1 MNNNTDNMNNNIDNY
16 NTTISELVSKL
27 ENDGVIYIKNV
38 FTIEQIMQMN
48 TIYTNSWTEIKNNL
62 PKTWHTRQYKEDCRK
77 YDNFIGSDLYN
88 GKTETY
94 YKDTI
99 IYDMQKNRYDI
110 TYNLDTIKNIITLPP
125 IITNIMNKLLKCEY
139 SYYYGGLPIE
149 NINQNNNLE
158 SLDYYFGKYFQ

>member
-1 MNNNTDNMNNNIDNY
+1 MDNY
-16 NTTISELVSKL
+16 NIRINELVSKL
-27 ENDGVIYIKNV
+27 ENDGVIYVKNV

-62 PKTWHTRQYKEDCRK
+62 SKIWHTRQYKEDCRK

-99 IYDMQKNRYDI
+99 IYDMQK
-110 TYNLDTIKNIITLPP
+110 K
-125 IITNIMNKLLKCEY
+125 
-139 SYYYGGLPIE
+139 SYY
-149 NINQNNNLE
+149 
-158 SLDYYFGKYFQ
+158 